1 MNPSS
6 LESLYALLEAYD
18 NSHEPRPLFNYRSN
32 AFAVIITFMIT
43 ATIGSIAVLL
53 SFKNG
58 FGEHILTI
66 GVDNIVLFQM
76 KFYTSLVSF
85 TISTT
90 LMKLTLLTQYLRVFG
105 KGTQTRKVVW
115 GMIIFVTLWGVA
127 FSFCA
132 IAPCFPV
139 TGFWNWTAPAVC
151 YGFGSKAPSEIA
163 GTFIAHGITNA
174 ITDLIVLS
182 IPVPL
187 CMWDLIFLRSP
198 IQKYFRKSSDT
209 KQQVAVGTLFCL
221 GLSINVINI
230 WRVQTVVLHQAG
242 TYPVLDPTWYG
253 PISIIL
259 GVIEIE
265 LASICASI
273 PVFWPVITESIGK
286 IFVTQEV
293 HVTHQHRRLSGDDDD
308 RYELQQTSTS
318 PSQHSRVGSEVSLKL
333 VLTGTKSQVRD
344 HYQDSY
350 VKNSV
355 LPLGVSDKEATSEA
369 QIMSEGRQ
377 GYERNQKGGFFGMS
391 RTSHDTVRDQD
402 GSIHLSKKLS
412 QKKLQTFQNI
422 LKGTQTRRIAIIAG
436 MNIGRRSVPPFIIL
450 GGINAQ
456 QQQFPDTD
464 EQPDE
469 EEYFIT
475 PSNDRTS
482 TSIGLKWLYEVS
494 IRRTTPEALRNEGNW
509 SWMAVIG
516 HNQSS
521 RNPWQTRLELRAH
534 IIFLS
539 SQTYTTPSNRS
550 TLGHFSYLKRAFQY
564 WFPGCCSG
572 RALRGQNNY
581 HPSSRLIVPALV
593 S

>member
-6 LESLYALLEAYD
+6 MESLYALLEAYD
-18 NSHEPRPLFNYRSN
+18 NSHEPRPLFNNRSN
-32 AFAVIITFMIT
+32 AFAVIITFMVFSWLCVTLRLYTRFVLRCLGADDLLMVLFKVT
-43 ATIGSIAVLL
+43 ATVGSIAICL
-53 SFKNG
+53 SFSNG

-66 GVDNIVLFQM
+66 GLENIVLFQK
-76 KFYTSLVSF
+76 KFYVSLVSF

-90 LMKLTLLTQYLRVFG
+90 LMKLTLLTQYLRVFE
-105 KGTQTRKVVW
+105 KGTRTRKVVW
-115 GMIIFVTLWGVA
+115 GMVVFVTLWGIA
-127 FSFCA
+127 FCFCA

-174 ITDLIVLS
+174 ILDLIVLS

-187 CMWDLIFLRSP
+187 WS
-198 IQKYFRKSSDT
+198 KSSDT
-209 KQQVAVGTLFCL
+209 KQRVAVGTLFCL
-221 GLSINVINI
+221 GLTINVINI

-253 PISIIL
+253 PISIVL
-259 GVIEIE
+259 GIIEID
-265 LASICASI
+265 LASICASV
-273 PVFWPVITESIGK
+273 PVFWPVITDSIGK

-369 QIMSEGRQ
+369 QVMSEGRQ
-377 GYERNQKGGFFGMS
+377 AYERNQKGGLFGMS

-402 GSIHLSKKLS
+402 GGLHLSQKVS
-412 QKKLQTFQNI
+412 QKKL
-422 LKGTQTRRIAIIAG
+422 RR
-436 MNIGRRSVPPFIIL
+436 
-450 GGINAQ
+450 
-456 QQQFPDTD
+456 
-464 EQPDE
+464 
-469 EEYFIT
+469 
-475 PSNDRTS
+475 
-482 TSIGLKWLYEVS
+482 
-494 IRRTTPEALRNEGNW
+494 
-509 SWMAVIG
+509 
-516 HNQSS
+516 
-521 RNPWQTRLELRAH
+521 
-534 IIFLS
+534 
-539 SQTYTTPSNRS
+539 
-550 TLGHFSYLKRAFQY
+550 
-564 WFPGCCSG
+564 
-572 RALRGQNNY
+572 
-581 HPSSRLIVPALV
+581 
-593 S
+593 